1 MAEIRSQQND
11 WEKLQEEVFAFAR
24 KNTPHQY
31 WLARAFI
38 LLADG
43 YRAQN
48 DLFQARAT
56 LQSIAAN
63 YTEKEDGIRDEVKK
77 KMEELNQEEKA
88 RERVIP
94 TDTIQFNF
102 AR

>member
-1 MAEIRSQQND
+1 M
-11 WEKLQEEVFAFAR
+11 
-24 KNTPHQY
+24 
-31 WLARAFI
+31 
-38 LLADG
+38 
-43 YRAQN
+43 
-48 DLFQARAT
+48 
-56 LQSIAAN
+56 
-63 YTEKEDGIRDEVKK
+63 VKK